1 MNKIKITVEQYNRLF
16 KDNNKERSL
25 VSETS
30 NEVVVGVAKLAGLK
44 VSGTNEIVA
53 DKALKDENTLLMIK
67 ACLEDEKELSEL
79 VKDMEEKGMKNVEA
93 FLIKNVDKLIKNFNE
108 KSNIN
113 TLDFITKKN
122 IVDLGG

>member
-16 KDNNKERSL
+16 KGDNKERSL

-30 NEVVVGVAKLAGLK
+30 NEVVLGVAKLTGLK

-67 ACLEDEKELSEL
+67 ACLEDETKLSEL
-79 VKDMEEKGMKNVEA
+79 VKDMEEKGMKDVES